1 VRKFTFQH
9 LLSFILISIGLMT
22 TMTFGFVPFINIF
35 EEYGYTTFYLPIF
48 WIPYGVSCIIFG
60 FIIDKIK
67 NKNIFCFSYVFWGI
81 TIIGLIYA
89 IPNLTLI
96 LIFVIIS
103 AIFAAI
109 NTITAVS
116 YVSSHIQINRR
127 GFYTSIYLG
136 IGWAFVGGT
145 AYLSYINVISNLIF
159 LAALNIGVGI
169 ISFLIFYGKKMKLDL
184 NQKIIIP
191 RTYNIRR
198 NGIIFYF
205 STFIF
210 GAFLGIIVYLLG
222 TVGNFDAKTASIYL
236 KNIQFY
242 YQVVAMFGFGTNLV
256 NFDFLVIGVIT
267 AIISPI
273 IGKLMDKIGRK
284 SIFFAANLAIP
295 TILILFSF
303 WTNIVLLVVSIF
315 FYALVVTVF
324 VIINCNVWSDLAPD
338 DKIARYNGYGWSS
351 LGLGGAGGFFLG
363 IFITT
368 PSNIA
373 NIDILV
379 LIAILIMS
387 ELSLIPFV
395 LMKESLPPAEEIE
408 WRNEIIN
415 LYVISSSGI
424 IMSDYSFKQEVSSD
438 SDLLAGGITGIV
450 TILKEIIGSLKDLK
464 SIDHEEDLNI
474 LRTKLKKLTSQIH
487 EVFWEILDDWNG
499 NIEILTPIKTM
510 IRNIFEQ

>member
-1 VRKFTFQH
+1 
-9 LLSFILISIGLMT
+9 
-22 TMTFGFVPFINIF
+22 
-35 EEYGYTTFYLPIF
+35 
-48 WIPYGVSCIIFG
+48 
-60 FIIDKIK
+60 
-67 NKNIFCFSYVFWGI
+67 
-81 TIIGLIYA
+81 LIYG

-96 LIFVIIS
+96 LIFVVIS

-145 AYLSYINVISNLIF
+145 AYLSYISVILNLII
-159 LAALNIGVGI
+159 LAILNIGVGI
-169 ISFLIFYGKKMKLDL
+169 ISFLIFYAKKAELNF
-184 NQKIIIP
+184 NQKIVIP
-191 RTYNIRR
+191 RTYNISR
-198 NGIIFYF
+198 NGTIFYF

-236 KNIQFY
+236 QNIQFY

-284 SIFFAANLAIP
+284 SIFFAVNLAIP

-303 WTNIVLLVVSIF
+303 WTNIALLLVSIF

-338 DKIARYNGYGWSS
+338 NKIARYNGYGWSS
-351 LGLGGAGGFFLG
+351 LGIGGAGGFFLG
-363 IFITT
+363 IFITA

-373 NIDILV
+373 SIDILV

-408 WRNEIIN
+408 WRDEIIN

-424 IMSDYSFKQEVSSD
+424 IMSDYSFKQEVSGD

-450 TILKEIIGSLKDLK
+450 AILKEIIGSLKDLK
-464 SIDHEEDLNI
+464 SIDHEDKKLLFEYPPNRAFLVALFTKKDLNI

-487 EVFWEILDDWNG
+487 DVFWETLADWNG
-499 NIEILTPIKTM
+499 NIEILAPIKTM